1 MIIYIIKSLD
11 IFLDDAKLAELWFV
25 RRPGSNGIVH
35 SIEAYDERR
44 NLVLQLFGRPA
55 DAEAES
61 AAWRALIAEVR
72 QTYGL

>member
-11 IFLDDAKLAELWFV
+11 IFLDDAKLAGLWFV

-35 SIEAYDERR
+35 SIEAYDDRR

-61 AAWRALIAEVR
+61 EAWRALIAEVR
-72 QTYGL
+72 QKYGL

>member
-11 IFLDDAKLAELWFV
+11 IFLEDAKLAELWFV

>member
-1 MIIYIIKSLD
+1 M
-11 IFLDDAKLAELWFV
+11 
-25 RRPGSNGIVH
+25 VH
-35 SIEAYDERR
+35 SIEAYDDRR

-61 AAWRALIAEVR
+61 EAWRALIAEVR

>member
-72 QTYGL
+72 QKYGL

>member
-11 IFLDDAKLAELWFV
+11 IFLEDAKLAELWFV

-44 NLVLQLFGRPA
+44 NLVLQLFGGPA

>member
-61 AAWRALIAEVR
+61 EAWRALIAEVR
-72 QTYGL
+72 QQYGL

>member
-25 RRPGSNGIVH
+25 RRPGSNGIVN
-35 SIEAYDERR
+35 SIEAYDERL

-55 DAEAES
+55 DAAAES
-61 AAWRALIAEVR
+61 EAWRALIAEVR